1 MRAGMKKKHPREA
14 LSQGEQG
21 SCVWGK
27 EIEWSLSGFGEGWF
41 ATFCSSV
48 GLEVMEAK
56 QGGSQGCY
64 MVTRRG

>member
-1 MRAGMKKKHPREA
+1 MRAGMKV
-14 LSQGEQG
+14 LSQGQQG

-48 GLEVMEAK
+48 GLEVMEVK
-56 QGGSQGCY
+56 QGEFQGWY
-64 MVTRRG
+64 MVRRRG